1 MADWLE
7 PGLRFLHYAL
17 LLGLFGTT
25 VHAREWSAAE
35 VSTSIAVSGLPPQG
49 QDTYQR
55 IRQGGPF
62 AFEKDGVVFGNRERL
77 LPTNKRGYYRE
88 YTVKTPGTRNRGA
101 RRIVCGGPATV
112 PDDCYYTADHYA
124 SFRKI
129 VP

>member
-1 MADWLE
+1 MRK
-7 PGLRFLHYAL
+7 GVVRFALSGVVL
-17 LLGLFGTT
+17 LLGLSGTT
-25 VHAREWSAAE
+25 AHTREWNAGE
-35 VSTSIAVSGLPPQG
+35 VKTSIAVNELPPQG

-88 YTVKTPGTRNRGA
+88 YTVKTPSTRNRGA